1 MIGFTTWVAHRADQ
15 LGLDR
20 LVFLSR
26 NGRLSYEVYRRLP
39 SAITSDRPGVY
50 VHLSREAVR
59 LASAADDPDAWI
71 DCGLDTSSSFLR
83 QHTELLPVSDFLAK
97 LRLPAEAVGSVFEER
112 GFALDHPVPAT
123 RSADDWRACFEDPR
137 FRTALAEQAQADR
150 SLLVDY
156 LDQSGLTGTERI
168 GVVDI
173 GWRGQQAAMM
183 TAVAESASDVELHHL
198 HFGRNAAERL
208 LRPTRIERY
217 LFDHDDAP
225 VVDNAVGLFET
236 MTATSEPGMV
246 GLRRRDGEV
255 EPRFRTTPDPV
266 RESAHVAPLHRVVA
280 DVTGRTVRWLE
291 VHHRD
296 DDLRD
301 RIIAA
306 ARAFWLEPTDDE
318 ARYWTALPFERDASG
333 RAVANLGAPIRAAD
347 LGAIAT
353 GRGWDGRQWMNG
365 SMAVS
370 HPLTRR
376 AVSAARA
383 LKELGG

>member
-1 MIGFTTWVAHRADQ
+1 
-15 LGLDR
+15 
-20 LVFLSR
+20 
-26 NGRLSYEVYRRLP
+26 
-39 SAITSDRPGVY
+39 
-50 VHLSREAVR
+50 
-59 LASAADDPDAWI
+59 
-71 DCGLDTSSSFLR
+71 
-83 QHTELLPVSDFLAK
+83 
-97 LRLPAEAVGSVFEER
+97 
-112 GFALDHPVPAT
+112 
-123 RSADDWRACFEDPR
+123 
-137 FRTALAEQAQADR
+137 
-150 SLLVDY
+150 
-156 LDQSGLTGTERI
+156 
-168 GVVDI
+168 
-173 GWRGQQAAMM
+173 
-183 TAVAESASDVELHHL
+183 
-198 HFGRNAAERL
+198 
-208 LRPTRIERY
+208 
-217 LFDHDDAP
+217 
-225 VVDNAVGLFET
+225 
-236 MTATSEPGMV
+236 
-246 GLRRRDGEV
+246 
-255 EPRFRTTPDPV
+255 
-266 RESAHVAPLHRVVA
+266 VA